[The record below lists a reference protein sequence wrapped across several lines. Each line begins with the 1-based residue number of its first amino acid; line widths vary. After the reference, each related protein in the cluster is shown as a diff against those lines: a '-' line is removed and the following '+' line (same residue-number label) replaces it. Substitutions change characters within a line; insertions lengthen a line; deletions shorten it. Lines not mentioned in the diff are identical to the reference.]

1 MNLILFNNIM
11 VVWIFYLSILYFE
24 LEMLDLSAVL
34 LSSIIEQI
42 PQSISTH
49 FSCHLATCVIA
60 PLCTF
65 YCINVLNLPRDVCN
79 AILIASGIAIQLI
92 AFGPTGLIV
101 YSYLL
106 VSILSYL
113 SLFLRAAQFALILSI
128 PVTAYYMLSLHNST
142 DAGRCGALIT
152 FLTLFMKAYSLAH
165 DTRIQKLSISKN
177 IRVGL
182 VSSKFISS
190 LLVSKLEYN
199 IIPNIFEYLGYVYS
213 PGNVLLG
220 PFVTLKEH
228 QTIMLM
234 KKINIKRIQVIV
246 TSSLLSLVL
255 SAAGLA
261 LITGNLPGLSDDRN
275 ILLTFIGIRCLK
287 YSLNSLQELS
297 LVSSGTQQISSL
309 GIFNQNRAAF
319 FVSKPLLI
327 ELPRSFIGIVF
338 NWNLPLF
345 SFVRS
350 YVYFPCHALGRP
362 IAALISVFITG
373 ILFTIELKV
382 SLGTHNI
389 SLGFVH
395 ALSKVF
401 LIILITLFLAFC
413 ENCVRDRLAERLSL
427 CVKSR
432 SCPTPCEHNTERYLV
447 PSINLLSTLVCI
459 YTFNSLGSYF
469 SVV

>member
-1 MNLILFNNIM
+1 
-11 VVWIFYLSILYFE
+11 
-24 LEMLDLSAVL
+24 MLDLSAVL
-34 LSSIIEQI
+34 LSSFIEQI

-49 FSCHLATCVIA
+49 FSCHLATCVIT

-92 AFGPTGLIV
+92 AFGPTDLIV
-101 YSYLL
+101 YSFLL

-142 DAGRCGALIT
+142 DAGKYSTFACSGALIT

-182 VSSKFISS
+182 VSSEFISS

-228 QTIMLM
+228 RTIMLM

-246 TSSLLSLVL
+246 TSSLLSVVL

-309 GIFNQNRAAF
+309 GLFNPNRAAF

-327 ELPRSFIGIVF
+327 ELPRSFIG
-338 NWNLPLF
+338 LF
-345 SFVRS
+345 S
-350 YVYFPCHALGRP
+350 
-362 IAALISVFITG
+362 TG
-373 ILFTIELKV
+373 T
-382 SLGTHNI
+382 SPY
-389 SLGFVH
+389 S
-395 ALSKVF
+395 ALSEATCTSPV
-401 LIILITLFLAFC
+401 T
-413 ENCVRDRLAERLSL
+413 
-427 CVKSR
+427 
-432 SCPTPCEHNTERYLV
+432 H
-447 PSINLLSTLVCI
+447 
-459 YTFNSLGSYF
+459 
-469 SVV
+469 